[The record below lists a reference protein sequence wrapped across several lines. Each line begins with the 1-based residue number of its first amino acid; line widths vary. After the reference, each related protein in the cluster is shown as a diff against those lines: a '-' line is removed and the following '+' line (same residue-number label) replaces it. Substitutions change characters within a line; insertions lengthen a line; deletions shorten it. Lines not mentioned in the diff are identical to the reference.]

1 MIWSFQVS
9 WDRSDRERGRR
20 REVEA
25 RWEKV
30 LPGVGSSWAEKNN
43 FDFMLDAWGD
53 GAIGEWDSTEKTSRC
68 CRNQTWGASTTSRC
82 SINCT
87 RECNSL
93 QELRLHHLGWVC
105 AKESWSF
112 CIKEKYFFL
121 DPTAGSFV
129 KNWFQ
134 AWTNDA
140 TVPPVSYCTPWCN
153 G

>member
-53 GAIGEWDSTEKTSRC
+53 GAMVLDRPGLIPTTFQCFFSLFLGKLKHGTS
-68 CRNQTWGASTTSRC
+68 WKAPILSFASYGQKY
-82 SINCT
+82 T
-87 RECNSL
+87 RGKLWE
-93 QELRLHHLGWVC
+93 
-105 AKESWSF
+105 
-112 CIKEKYFFL
+112 
-121 DPTAGSFV
+121 
-129 KNWFQ
+129 
-134 AWTNDA
+134 
-140 TVPPVSYCTPWCN
+140 
-153 G
+153 